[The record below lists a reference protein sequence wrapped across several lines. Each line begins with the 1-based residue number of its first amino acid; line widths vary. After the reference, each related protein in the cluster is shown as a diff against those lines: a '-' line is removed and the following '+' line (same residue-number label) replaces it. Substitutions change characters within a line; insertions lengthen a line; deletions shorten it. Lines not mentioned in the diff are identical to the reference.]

1 MELLRQIESIRTPF
15 FDTLFG
21 LITRL
26 GEEMILI
33 VLFCVL
39 FWCVNKKWGY
49 IMGVVFFMSSLV
61 VQGMKIVFR
70 IPRPWVVDP
79 NFSPI
84 YASLGEATGYAFP
97 SGHTQNAAAWLG
109 SLGALINNKIVRI
122 CLFALTILVAFS
134 RMYLG
139 VHTLQDVVASL
150 VITFAILFITL
161 KFFNNDTEN
170 KKRDFFLSLF
180 IVLCAVVVLIIVIT
194 MYFMDITEA
203 AQLRDAVLAAGAA
216 IGFGVGM
223 FIERTYIRFSVKTKN
238 IPLQILKCV
247 LGIAGLIAI
256 QEGLRIIGS
265 NLLADGIRYFFM
277 IMWLI
282 VGYPLIIKKF
292 FAVEET

>member
-1 MELLRQIESIRTPF
+1 MELLWRIEGIRTPF
-15 FDTLFG
+15 LDTLFG

-39 FWCVNKKWGY
+39 FWCINKKWGY
-49 IMGVVFFMSSLV
+49 IMGTVFFLSSLA
-61 VQGMKIVFR
+61 VQGMKIIFR
-70 IPRPWVVDP
+70 IPRPWVADP

-109 SLGALINNKIVRI
+109 SLGALIKNKIVKI
-122 CLFALTILVAFS
+122 CLFTLTILVAFS

-139 VHTLQDVVASL
+139 VHTIQDVIVSL
-150 VITFAILFITL
+150 IITFAILFFTL
-161 KFFNNDTEN
+161 KFFDGEES

-180 IVLCAVVVLIIVIT
+180 IVLCAVIVLAIVIA

-203 AQLRDAVLAAGAA
+203 VQLRDAVLAAGAA
-216 IGFGVGM
+216 IGFGIGM

-238 IPLQILKCV
+238 IPLQVLKCA

-277 IMWLI
+277 IMWLT

-292 FAVEET
+292 FAVEEK